1 VTVPWLSI
9 AIAVPLL
16 VAALMP
22 LLPARPSRLP
32 HVLALAATAVSAL
45 ALVVTAA
52 RFDTGK
58 GMQLVEHATWIPSL
72 AVAWRVGVDGMA
84 LVLALLTVVLVMASV
99 AYGVG
104 PRPMSRA
111 AAGLLLLLEGSS
123 LAFFLAEDFF
133 LFYVAF
139 DVTLVA
145 MYFLIA
151 LWGEEQRRYAA
162 LKFFL
167 YTLVGSLPVLLGII
181 ALFLTSEPHTFDMTR
196 IAREQPLAGSGLG
209 ASLVFLAFFV
219 GFAIKTPIVPFH
231 TWLPAAHV
239 EAPTAG
245 SVLLAGV
252 LLKFGTYGLV
262 RVNLQM
268 LPDAFARYA
277 LAVALLGLLSVVY
290 GALVALAQS
299 DLKRLV
305 AYTSV
310 NHMGYVV
317 IGIAAAAATGISA
330 RARELAV
337 DGAVLQ
343 MVAHG
348 LVTATLFFLAG
359 FVKERAGTRDLGK
372 LSGLLRPMP
381 WYGSLTALAFF
392 ASLGLP
398 GLAQFP
404 AELQIF
410 LGAFDVWPALAS
422 VAVLGIV
429 VTAALFLRALQRA
442 FMGDTP
448 APLRDLPD
456 LHAREVV
463 AVAPLVALFVALGV
477 YPRLALDVIDS
488 ASWLL
493 GG

>member
-1 VTVPWLSI
+1 MPSLTI
-9 AIAVPLL
+9 AIAAPLL
-16 VAALMP
+16 GAAFAP
-22 LLPARPSRLP
+22 LVPAGPSRLP
-32 HVLALAATAVSAL
+32 QALAAFATAVSAA
-45 ALVVTAA
+45 ALVVTWA

-58 GMQLVEHATWIPSL
+58 GMQLVEEATWIPSID
-72 AVAWRVGVDGMA
+72 VAWRVGVDGMS
-84 LVLALLTVVLVMASV
+84 LALALMTVVLFAASV

-104 PRPMSRA
+104 PRPMTRA
-111 AAGLLLLLEGSS
+111 AAGLLLLLEGAT
-123 LAFFLAEDFF
+123 LAFFLAADFF

-151 LWGEEQRRYAA
+151 LWGEEHRRYAA

-167 YTLVGSLPVLLGII
+167 YTLIGSLPVLLGII
-181 ALFLTSEPHTFDMTR
+181 ALFLTSEPQTFDMTR
-196 IAREQPLAGSGLG
+196 LADERPLAGAGLG

-252 LLKFGTYGLV
+252 LLKMGTYGLV

-268 LPDAFARYA
+268 LPDAFAEYA
-277 LAVALLGLLSVVY
+277 LPVALLGLLSVIY

-299 DLKRLV
+299 DLKRLI

-317 IGIAAAAATGISA
+317 IGVAAAAATGISA

-343 MVAHG
+343 MLAHG
-348 LVTATLFFLAG
+348 LVTATLFFIAG
-359 FVKERAGTRDLGK
+359 FIKERAGTRDLGK

-381 WYGSLTALAFF
+381 WYGSLVALTFF

-410 LGAFDVWPALAS
+410 LGTFDVWPGLAA
-422 VAVLGIV
+422 VTVLGIAI
-429 VTAALFLRALQRA
+429 TAALFLLALQRA
-442 FMGDTP
+442 FMGETP
-448 APLRDLPD
+448 EALRKLPD
-456 LHAREVV
+456 LTRREVI
-463 AVAPLVALFVALGV
+463 AVAPIVALFVALGL
-477 YPRLALDVIDS
+477 YPPLALDIIDS
-488 ASWLL
+488 TSWLP
-493 GG
+493 GV

>member
-1 VTVPWLSI
+1 MPWLTL
-9 AIAVPLL
+9 AIVAPLL
-16 VAALMP
+16 GSVLAP
-22 LLPARPSRLP
+22 LLPARAGRLP
-32 HVLALAATAVSAL
+32 FALALAATAISAI
-45 ALVVTAA
+45 ALTASLV
-52 RFDTGK
+52 RFDTGR
-58 GMQLVEHATWIPSL
+58 GMQLVEEATWIPSID
-72 AVAWRVGVDGMA
+72 VAWRVGVDGMS
-84 LVLALLTVVLVMASV
+84 LALSLMTVVLVAACV

-111 AAGLLLLLEGSS
+111 AAGLLLLLEGAT
-123 LAFFLAEDFF
+123 LAFFLAQDFF
-133 LFYVAF
+133 LFYIAF

-151 LWGEEQRRYAA
+151 LWGEENRRYAA

-167 YTLVGSLPVLLGII
+167 YTLIGSLPVLLGIV
-181 ALFLTSEPHTFDMTR
+181 ALFLTSEPQTFDMTR
-196 IAREQPLAGSGLG
+196 LAEEHQLVGAGLG
-209 ASLVFLAFFV
+209 PSLVFIAFFV

-252 LLKFGTYGLV
+252 LLKMGPYGLV

-268 LPDAFARYA
+268 LPDAFAEYA
-277 LAVALLGLLSVVY
+277 LPVALLGLIGVLY
-290 GALVALAQS
+290 GALVALAQT
-299 DLKRLV
+299 DLKRMV

-317 IGIAAAAATGISA
+317 IGVAAAAASGVSA
-330 RARELAV
+330 RARELAI

-343 MVAHG
+343 MLAHG
-348 LVTATLFFLAG
+348 FVTATLFFIAG
-359 FVKERAGTRDLGK
+359 FIKERAGTRDLGR

-381 WYGSLTALAFF
+381 WYGSLTALTFF

-410 LGAFDVWPALAS
+410 LGAFDVWPAVAA

-429 VTAALFLRALQRA
+429 ITAALFLLALQRA
-442 FMGDTP
+442 FMGEP
-448 APLRDLPD
+448 PEPLRRLPD
-456 LHAREVV
+456 LSRREVI

-477 YPRLALDVIDS
+477 YPRLALDLVSS
-488 ASWLL
+488 ASWLV
-493 GG
+493 GV

>member
-1 VTVPWLSI
+1 MPWLTFSI
-9 AIAVPLL
+9 ALPLL
-16 VAALMP
+16 AAGAMP
-22 LLPARPSRLP
+22 FLPARASRGP
-32 HVLALAATAVSAL
+32 YGLALGATALSLL
-45 ALVVTAA
+45 ALIVTAA
-52 RFDTGK
+52 RFDTGR
-58 GMQLVEHATWIPSL
+58 GMQLVEEATWIPSID
-72 AVAWRVGVDGMA
+72 VAWRVGVDGMS
-84 LVLALLTVVLVMASV
+84 LILALMTAVVFVAAI

-104 PRPMSRA
+104 PRPMTRA
-111 AAGLLLLLEGSS
+111 AAGLLLLLEGAT

-151 LWGEEQRRYAA
+151 LWGEEHRRYAA

-167 YTLVGSLPVLLGII
+167 YTLIGSLPVLLGII
-181 ALFLTSEPHTFDMTR
+181 ALFLTSEPQTFDMIR
-196 IAREQPLAGSGLG
+196 LAREQPLAGAGVG
-209 ASLVFLAFFV
+209 ASLVFLAFFI

-252 LLKFGTYGLV
+252 LLKMGTYGLV

-268 LPDAFARYA
+268 LPDAFAEYA
-277 LAVALLGLLSVVY
+277 LPVALLGLVSVIY

-317 IGIAAAAATGISA
+317 IGVAAAAATGIST
-330 RARELAV
+330 RARDLAI

-348 LVTATLFFLAG
+348 LVTATLFFIAG
-359 FVKERAGTRDLGK
+359 FVKERAGTRDLGR

-381 WYGSLTALAFF
+381 WYGSLVALTFF

-410 LGAFDVWPALAS
+410 LGAFDVWPALA
-422 VAVLGIV
+422 AVTVVGIV
-429 VTAALFLRALQRA
+429 ITAALFLLALQRA
-442 FMGDTP
+442 FMGETP
-448 APLRDLPD
+448 EPLRGLPD
-456 LHAREVV
+456 LARREIV
-463 AVAPLVALFVALGV
+463 AVAPLVALFVAIGI
-477 YPRLALDVIDS
+477 YPRLALDLIS
-488 ASWLL
+488 AGSWL
-493 GG
+493 

>member
-1 VTVPWLSI
+1 MPWLSI

-16 VAALMP
+16 GAALAP
-22 LLPARPSRLP
+22 ALPGRLTRLP
-32 HVLALAATAVSAL
+32 FALAIGATAVSAV
-45 ALVVTAA
+45 ALVITAI
-52 RFDTGK
+52 RFDPGQ
-58 GMQLVEHATWIPSL
+58 GMQLVEEATWIESL
-72 AVAWRVGVDGMA
+72 DVAWRVGVDGLA
-84 LVLALLTVVLVMASV
+84 LVLALLTVVLFVAAV

-104 PRPMSRA
+104 PRPMTRA
-111 AAGLLLLLEGSS
+111 AAGLLLLLEGST

-133 LFYVAF
+133 LFYIAF

-151 LWGEEQRRYAA
+151 LWGEENRRYAA

-167 YTLVGSLPVLLGII
+167 YTLLGSLPVLLGII
-181 ALFLTSEPHTFDMTR
+181 ALFLSSEPQTFDMTR
-196 IAREQPLAGSGLG
+196 IASEQPLAGAGLG
-209 ASLVFLAFFV
+209 ASLAFLAFFV

-252 LLKFGTYGLV
+252 LLKMGTYGLV

-268 LPDAFARYA
+268 LPDAFAEYA
-277 LAVALLGLLSVVY
+277 LPVALLGLVSVIY

-299 DLKRLV
+299 DLKRLI

-317 IGIAAAAATGISA
+317 IGVAAAAASGISA
-330 RARELAV
+330 EARELAI

-348 LVTATLFFLAG
+348 LVTATLFFIAG
-359 FVKERAGTRDLGK
+359 FVKERAGTRDLRRLG
-372 LSGLLRPMP
+372 GLFRPMP
-381 WYGSLTALAFF
+381 WFGTLVALAFF

-404 AELQIF
+404 AELEIF
-410 LGAFDVWPALAS
+410 LGAFDVWPALAAVS
-422 VAVLGIV
+422 VVGILI
-429 VTAALFLRALQRA
+429 TAALFLLALQRA
-442 FMGDTP
+442 FMGETP
-448 APLRDLPD
+448 ERLRGVLDLSR
-456 LHAREVV
+456 RE
-463 AVAPLVALFVALGV
+463 AIAIGPLVVLFVVLGL
-477 YPRLALDVIDS
+477 YPPLALDLIDS
-488 ASWLL
+488 ASWLI
-493 GG
+493 GR

>member
-1 VTVPWLSI
+1 
-9 AIAVPLL
+9 
-16 VAALMP
+16 
-22 LLPARPSRLP
+22 
-32 HVLALAATAVSAL
+32 
-45 ALVVTAA
+45 
-52 RFDTGK
+52 
-58 GMQLVEHATWIPSL
+58 
-72 AVAWRVGVDGMA
+72 VGVDGMA
-84 LVLALLTVVLVMASV
+84 LVLALLTIVLFV
-99 AYGVG
+99 AAVLYGVG
-104 PRPMSRA
+104 PRPMTRA
-111 AAGLLLLLEGSS
+111 AAGVLLLLESAT
-123 LAFFLAEDFF
+123 LTFFLAEDFF

-151 LWGEEQRRYAA
+151 LWGEERRRYAA

-167 YTLVGSLPVLLGII
+167 YTLIGSLPVLLGII
-181 ALFLTSEPHTFDMTR
+181 ALFLSSEPQTFDMTR
-196 IAREQPLAGSGLG
+196 LAAERPIAGAGLG

-252 LLKFGTYGLV
+252 LLKMGTYGLI

-268 LPDAFARYA
+268 LPDAFADYA
-277 LAVALLGLLSVVY
+277 LPVAILGLVSVLY
-290 GALVALAQS
+290 GAFVALAQT
-299 DLKRLV
+299 DLKRLI

-317 IGIAAAAATGISA
+317 VGVAAAASTGISA
-330 RARELAV
+330 RARELV
-337 DGAVLQ
+337 IDGAVLQ

-348 LVTATLFFLAG
+348 LVTATLFFIAG
-359 FVKERAGTRDLGK
+359 FLKERAGTRDLGR

-381 WYGSLTALAFF
+381 WYGTLTALTFF

-410 LGAFDVWPALAS
+410 LGTFDVWPALAALT
-422 VAVLGIV
+422 VVGIV
-429 VTAALFLRALQRA
+429 ITAALFLLALQKA
-442 FMGDTP
+442 FMGETP
-448 APLRDLPD
+448 EPLRRLPD
-456 LHAREVV
+456 LRRREVV
-463 AVAPLVALFVALGV
+463 AVAPLAVLFVAVGL
-477 YPRLALDVIDS
+477 YPRPVLDLISS
-488 ASWLL
+488 ASWLI

>member
-1 VTVPWLSI
+1 MLSV
-9 AIAVPLL
+9 AIAVPLVL
-16 VAALMP
+16 AALMP

-32 HVLALAATAVSAL
+32 HALALAATAVSGAAL
-45 ALVVTAA
+45 IVTWV
-52 RFDTGK
+52 RFDGGR
-58 GMQLVEHATWIPSL
+58 GMQLIEEATWIPSID
-72 AVAWRVGVDGMA
+72 VAWRVGVDGMSLA
-84 LVLALLTVVLVMASV
+84 LALLTVVLFAVSI

-111 AAGLLLLLEGSS
+111 AAGVLLLLEGAT
-123 LAFFLAEDFF
+123 LAFFLAQDFF

-151 LWGEEQRRYAA
+151 LWGEEHRRYAA

-167 YTLVGSLPVLLGII
+167 YTLIGSLPVLLGII
-181 ALFLTSEPHTFDMTR
+181 ALFLTSEPQTFDMTR
-196 IAREQPLAGSGLG
+196 LADERPLAGAGLG

-219 GFAIKTPIVPFH
+219 GFAIKTPVVPFH
-231 TWLPAAHV
+231 TWLPPAHV

-252 LLKFGTYGLV
+252 LLKMGTYGLV

-268 LPDAFARYA
+268 LPDAFAEYA
-277 LAVALLGLLSVVY
+277 LPVALLGLLSVIY
-290 GALVALAQS
+290 GALLALAQS
-299 DLKRLV
+299 DLKRLI

-317 IGIAAAAATGISA
+317 IGVAAAAATGIGA
-330 RARELAV
+330 RARELAI

-348 LVTATLFFLAG
+348 LVTATLFFVAG
-359 FVKERAGTRDLGK
+359 FIKDRAGTRDLGR
-372 LSGLLRPMP
+372 LGGLLRPMP
-381 WYGSLTALAFF
+381 WYSTVVALAFF

-410 LGAFDVWPALAS
+410 LGTFDVWPAIAA

-429 VTAALFLRALQRA
+429 LTAALFLLALQRA
-442 FMGDTP
+442 FMGETP
-448 APLRDLPD
+448 EPLRALRDLRG
-456 LHAREVV
+456 REIL
-463 AVAPLVALFVALGV
+463 AVAPLVLLFVALGV
-477 YPRLALDVIDS
+477 YPRLALDLIDA
-488 ASWLL
+488 ASWL
-493 GG
+493 

>member
-1 VTVPWLSI
+1 MPWLTLSI
-9 AIAVPLL
+9 AAPLVL
-16 VAALMP
+16 AGLMP
-22 LLPARPSRLP
+22 LLPARPTRVP
-32 HVLALAATAVSAL
+32 HALALAGTAVSAA
-45 ALVVTAA
+45 ALVITAI
-52 RFDTGK
+52 RFDPGS
-58 GMQLVEHATWIPSL
+58 GMQLVEEATWIPSL
-72 AVAWRVGVDGMA
+72 DVAWRVGVDGMS
-84 LVLALLTVVLVMASV
+84 LVLSLMTVVLFAVSA

-104 PRPMSRA
+104 PRPMTRGA
-111 AAGLLLLLEGSS
+111 AAMVLLLEGAT

-151 LWGEEQRRYAA
+151 LWGEENRRYAA

-167 YTLVGSLPVLLGII
+167 YTLIGSLPVLLGII
-181 ALFLTSEPHTFDMTR
+181 ALFLTSEPQTFDMIR
-196 IAREQPLAGSGLG
+196 LAEERPFAGAGLG

-252 LLKFGTYGLV
+252 LLKMGTYGLV

-268 LPDAFARYA
+268 LPDAFAEYA
-277 LAVALLGLLSVVY
+277 LPVALLGLVSVIY

-317 IGIAAAAATGISA
+317 IGVAAAAATGIGA
-330 RARELAV
+330 RARELAI

-348 LVTATLFFLAG
+348 FVTATLFFVAG
-359 FVKERAGTRDLGK
+359 FIKERAGTRDLGR
-372 LSGLLRPMP
+372 LGGLMRPMP
-381 WYGSLTALAFF
+381 WYSSVAALAFF

-404 AELQIF
+404 AELEIF
-410 LGAFDVWPALAS
+410 LGTFDVFPA
-422 VAVLGIV
+422 VAAIAVVGIV
-429 VTAALFLRALQRA
+429 VTAALFLLALQRA

-448 APLRDLPD
+448 ESLRRLPD
-456 LHAREVV
+456 LRRGEVV
-463 AVAPLVALFVALGV
+463 AIAPLVALFVVLGL
-477 YPRLALDVIDS
+477 YPRLALDLIDS
-488 ASWLL
+488 ASWL
-493 GG
+493 

>member
-1 VTVPWLSI
+1 MPWLTI
-9 AIAVPLL
+9 AIAAPLL
-16 VAALMP
+16 GAALAP
-22 LLPARPSRLP
+22 LLPARASRLP
-32 HVLALAATAVSAL
+32 FAVAAGATAVSAV
-45 ALVVTAA
+45 ALVATWV
-52 RFDTGK
+52 RFDSGQ
-58 GMQLVEHATWIPSL
+58 GMQLVEEATWIPTL
-72 AVAWRVGVDGMA
+72 DVAWRVGVDGMSLA
-84 LVLALLTVVLVMASV
+84 LSLLTVILFAASA

-104 PRPMSRA
+104 PRPATRA
-111 AAGLLLLLEGSS
+111 AAALLLLLEGST

-151 LWGEEQRRYAA
+151 LWGEENRRYAA

-167 YTLVGSLPVLLGII
+167 YTLIGSLPVLLGIV
-181 ALFLTSEPHTFDMTR
+181 ALFLTSEPHTFDMIR
-196 IAREQPLAGSGLG
+196 LAGEQPLGGAGLG
-209 ASLVFLAFFV
+209 ASLVFLAFFI

-252 LLKFGTYGLV
+252 LLKMGTYGLV

-268 LPDAFARYA
+268 LPDAFAQYA
-277 LAVALLGLLSVVY
+277 LPVALLGLVSVMF

-317 IGIAAAAATGISA
+317 IGVAAAAATGISA
-330 RARELAV
+330 RARELAI

-348 LVTATLFFLAG
+348 FVTATLFFIAG
-359 FVKERAGTRDLGK
+359 FVKERAGTRDLGR
-372 LSGLLRPMP
+372 LAGLMRPMP
-381 WYGSLTALAFF
+381 WYSSLVALTFF

-404 AELQIF
+404 AELEIF
-410 LGAFDVWPALAS
+410 LGAFDVWPAVAA
-422 VAVLGIV
+422 VAVVGIV
-429 VTAALFLRALQRA
+429 LTAALFLLALQRA

-448 APLRDLPD
+448 EPLRALRDLRG
-456 LHAREVV
+456 REIL
-463 AVAPLVALFVALGV
+463 AVAPLVLLFVALGV
-477 YPRLALDVIDS
+477 YPRLALDLINS
-488 ASWLL
+488 SSWLL
-493 GG
+493 G

>member
-1 VTVPWLSI
+1 
-9 AIAVPLL
+9 
-16 VAALMP
+16 MP
-22 LLPARPSRLP
+22 LLTLAVTIPLLGAVLAAALPARASRLP
-32 HVLALAATAVSAL
+32 QAIALLASGLSLAALLGTL
-45 ALVVTAA
+45 A
-52 RFDTGK
+52 RFDRER
-58 GMQLVEHATWIPSL
+58 GMQVVEEATWIPSL
-72 AVAWRVGVDGMA
+72 DVAWRLGVDGMA
-84 LVLALLTVVLVMASV
+84 LVLALMSAVLFVASV
-99 AYGVG
+99 VYGVG
-104 PRPMSRA
+104 PRPMTRA
-111 AAGLLLLLEGSS
+111 AAALLLLLEGST
-123 LAFFLAEDFF
+123 LAFFLAADFF

-151 LWGEEQRRYAA
+151 LWGGERRRYAA

-167 YTLVGSLPVLLGII
+167 YTFVGSLPVLLGVI
-181 ALFLTSEPHTFDMTR
+181 ALFLASEPQTFDMIR
-196 IAREQPLAGSGLG
+196 LARERPVAGAGLG
-209 ASLVFLAFFV
+209 ASLVFLAFFF
-219 GFAIKTPIVPFH
+219 GFAVKTPIVPVH

-252 LLKFGTYGLV
+252 LLKMGTYGLI

-268 LPDAFARYA
+268 LPEAFAAYA
-277 LAVALLGLLSVVY
+277 LPVALLGLASVLY

-317 IGIAAAAATGISA
+317 IGVAAAAATGVSA
-330 RARELAV
+330 RTRELAI

-348 LVTATLFFLAG
+348 FVTGALFFIAG
-359 FVKERAGTRDLGK
+359 FIESRAKTRELGA
-372 LSGLLRPMP
+372 LGGLMRPMP
-381 WYGSLTALAFF
+381 LCGSAAALAFF

-410 LGAFDVWPALAS
+410 LGAFEVWPA
-422 VAVLGIV
+422 VAVFAALGII
-429 VTAALFLRALQRA
+429 VTAGLFLLALQRA
-442 FMGDTP
+442 FLGETP
-448 APLRDLPD
+448 ERWRALPD
-456 LHAREVV
+456 LRGRE
-463 AVAPLVALFVALGV
+463 LVALGALLVIVVALGV
-477 YPRLALDVIDS
+477 YPRLALDVIS
-488 ASWLL
+488 AGSWLA
-493 GG
+493 GTGR

>member
-1 VTVPWLSI
+1 MPWLTL
-9 AIAVPLL
+9 AIVAPLL
-16 VAALMP
+16 GVATAAV
-22 LLPARPSRLP
+22 LPGRPSRLP
-32 HVLALAATAVSAL
+32 HAIALTTSLLSLA

-52 RFDTGK
+52 RFDTDR
-58 GMQLVEHATWIPSL
+58 GMQLVEEATWIPTL
-72 AVAWRVGVDGMA
+72 DVAWRVGVDGMS
-84 LVLALLTVVLVMASV
+84 LVLALMSAVLFVTAI

-104 PRPMSRA
+104 PRPMTRA
-111 AAGLLLLLEGSS
+111 AAGLLLLLEGAT
-123 LAFFLAEDFF
+123 LAFFLAQDFF

-151 LWGEEQRRYAA
+151 LWGEERRRYAA

-167 YTLVGSLPVLLGII
+167 YTLIGSLPVLLGII
-181 ALFLTSEPHTFDMTR
+181 ALFLTSEPQTFDMVR
-196 IAREQPLAGSGLG
+196 LAAEQPLAGAGLG
-209 ASLVFLAFFV
+209 ASLAFLAFFV

-252 LLKFGTYGLV
+252 LLKMGTYGLV

-268 LPDAFARYA
+268 LPEAFAEYA
-277 LAVALLGLLSVVY
+277 LPIALLGVASVLY
-290 GALVALAQS
+290 GAFVALAQT

-317 IGIAAAAATGISA
+317 IAVAAAATTGIST
-330 RARELAV
+330 RARDLV
-337 DGAVLQ
+337 IDGAVLQ

-348 LVTATLFFLAG
+348 LVTATLFFVAG
-359 FVKERAGTRDLGK
+359 FVKERAGTRDLRR

-381 WYGSLTALAFF
+381 WYGSVAALAFF

-410 LGAFDVWPALAS
+410 LGTFDVWPAIAAI
-422 VAVLGIV
+422 AVVGIV
-429 VTAALFLRALQRA
+429 VTAALFLLALQRA

-448 APLRDLPD
+448 EPLLRLPD
-456 LHAREVV
+456 LRRREAI
-463 AVAPLVALFVALGV
+463 AVGPLVALFVILGV
-477 YPRLALDVIDS
+477 YPRLALDLIDS
-488 ASWLL
+488 ASWLV
-493 GG
+493 GA

>member
-1 VTVPWLSI
+1 MPWLTL
-9 AIAVPLL
+9 AIAAPLL
-16 VAALMP
+16 GSALAP
-22 LLPARPSRLP
+22 LLPARPTRLP
-32 HVLALAATAVSAL
+32 FALAAGATAISAV
-45 ALVVTAA
+45 ALVVTWV
-52 RFDTGK
+52 RFDGGR
-58 GMQLVEHATWIPSL
+58 GMQLVEEATWIPTID
-72 AVAWRVGVDGMA
+72 VAWRLGVDGMS
-84 LVLALLTVVLVMASV
+84 LALALMTVVLFGASV

-104 PRPMSRA
+104 PRPMTRA
-111 AAGLLLLLEGSS
+111 AAGLLVLLEAAT
-123 LAFFLAEDFF
+123 LAFFLAQDFF
-133 LFYVAF
+133 LFYIAF

-151 LWGEEQRRYAA
+151 LWGEERRRYAA

-167 YTLVGSLPVLLGII
+167 YTLIGSLPVLLGIV
-181 ALFLTSEPHTFDMTR
+181 ALFLSSEPQTFDMIR
-196 IAREQPLAGSGLG
+196 LAEEEPLGGAGLG

-252 LLKFGTYGLV
+252 LLKLGTYGLV

-268 LPDAFARYA
+268 LPDAYAEYA
-277 LAVALLGLLSVVY
+277 LPVALLGLVSVLY
-290 GALVALAQS
+290 GALLALAQS

-317 IGIAAAAATGISA
+317 IGVSAAAATGISA
-330 RARELAV
+330 RARELAI

-343 MVAHG
+343 MLAHG
-348 LVTATLFFLAG
+348 LVTATLFFVAG
-359 FVKERAGTRDLGK
+359 FIKERAGTRDLGR
-372 LSGLLRPMP
+372 LGGLLRPMP

-410 LGAFDVWPALAS
+410 LGAFDVWPAVAA
-422 VAVLGIV
+422 VAVVGIV
-429 VTAALFLRALQRA
+429 LTAALFLLALQRA

-448 APLRDLPD
+448 EALLRLPD
-456 LHAREVV
+456 LSRREVV

-477 YPRLALDVIDS
+477 YPRLALDLIDS
-488 ASWLL
+488 ASWLV

>member
-1 VTVPWLSI
+1 MPWLTIS
-9 AIAVPLL
+9 IAVPLI
-16 VAALMP
+16 AAVLTP
-22 LLPARPSRLP
+22 LLPARSGRLP
-32 HVLALAATAVSAL
+32 HALAIGATTMSAV
-45 ALVVTAA
+45 ALVVTWL
-52 RFDTGK
+52 RFDAGR
-58 GMQLVEHATWIPSL
+58 GMQLVEEATWIPSL
-72 AVAWRVGVDGMA
+72 DVAWRLGVDGMS
-84 LVLALLTVVLVMASV
+84 LALALMTIVLFAACVG
-99 AYGVG
+99 YGVG
-104 PRPMSRA
+104 PRPMTRA
-111 AAGLLLLLEGSS
+111 AAGLLLLLESAT
-123 LAFFLAEDFF
+123 LAFFLAQDFF

-151 LWGEEQRRYAA
+151 LWGEERRRYAA

-167 YTLVGSLPVLLGII
+167 YTLIGSLPVLLGII
-181 ALFLTSEPHTFDMTR
+181 ALFLASEPQTFDMIR
-196 IAREQPLAGSGLG
+196 LAEEQPFAGAGVG

-252 LLKFGTYGLV
+252 LLKLGTYGLV

-268 LPDAFARYA
+268 LPDAFAEYA
-277 LAVALLGLLSVVY
+277 LPVALLGLVSVIY

-305 AYTSV
+305 AYSSV

-317 IGIAAAAATGISA
+317 IGVAAAAATGATA
-330 RARELAV
+330 RARELAI

-343 MVAHG
+343 MLAHG
-348 LVTATLFFLAG
+348 FVTATLFFVAG
-359 FVKERAGTRDLGK
+359 FIKERAGTRDLGR

-381 WYGSLTALAFF
+381 WYGSLVALTFF

-410 LGAFDVWPALAS
+410 LGTFEVWPAIAA
-422 VAVLGIV
+422 VAALGLVI
-429 VTAALFLRALQRA
+429 TAALFLLALQRA

-448 APLRDLPD
+448 EPLSRLPD
-456 LHAREVV
+456 LSRREVA

-477 YPRLALDVIDS
+477 YPKLALDLIDS

>member
-1 VTVPWLSI
+1 MPWLTVSI
-9 AIAVPLL
+9 VVPLL
-16 VAALMP
+16 LAGVTA
-22 LLPARPSRLP
+22 LLPARPSRVP
-32 HVLALAATAVSAL
+32 HALVLAATAVSAVAL
-45 ALVVTAA
+45 AVTWI
-52 RFDTGK
+52 RFDSAR
-58 GMQLVEHATWIPSL
+58 GMQLIEEATWIPSL
-72 AVAWRVGVDGMA
+72 DVAWRVGVDGMSLA
-84 LVLALLTVVLVMASV
+84 LALLTVVLFGASA

-104 PRPMSRA
+104 PRPLTRA
-111 AAGLLLLLEGSS
+111 AAGMLLLLEAAT
-123 LAFFLAEDFF
+123 LAFFLAEDFL

-167 YTLVGSLPVLLGII
+167 YTLIGSLPVLLGII
-181 ALFLTSEPHTFDMTR
+181 ALFLQSEPQTFDMTR
-196 IAREQPLAGSGLG
+196 LATEQPFAGAGLG

-219 GFAIKTPIVPFH
+219 GFAIKAPVVPFH

-252 LLKFGTYGLV
+252 LLKMGTYGLV

-268 LPDAFARYA
+268 LPDAFAEYA
-277 LAVALLGLLSVVY
+277 LPVALLGLLSVIY
-290 GALVALAQS
+290 GALVAMAQS

-317 IGIAAAAATGISA
+317 IGVAAAAATGISA
-330 RARELAV
+330 RARELAI

-343 MVAHG
+343 MIAHG
-348 LVTATLFFLAG
+348 FVTATLFFIAG
-359 FVKERAGTRDLGK
+359 FIKERAGTRDLGR

-381 WYGSLTALAFF
+381 WYSSLVALAFF

-410 LGAFDVWPALAS
+410 LGTFDVFPAVAA
-422 VAVLGIV
+422 VAVVGIV
-429 VTAALFLRALQRA
+429 ITAALFLLALQRA

-448 APLRDLPD
+448 EPLRGLPD
-456 LHAREVV
+456 LHAREIV
-463 AVAPLVALFVALGV
+463 AVAPLVTLFVVLGL
-477 YPRLALDVIDS
+477 YPRLALDLIDA
-488 ASWLL
+488 ASWL
-493 GG
+493 

>member
-1 VTVPWLSI
+1 MPWLTL
-9 AIAVPLL
+9 AIAAPLL
-16 VAALMP
+16 GAALAP
-22 LLPARPSRLP
+22 LLPARASRLP
-32 HVLALAATAVSAL
+32 FAVASIATAVSAV
-45 ALVVTAA
+45 ALVATWV
-52 RFDTGK
+52 RFDSGR
-58 GMQLVEHATWIPSL
+58 GMQLVEEATWIPTL
-72 AVAWRVGVDGMA
+72 DVAWRVGVDGMSLA
-84 LVLALLTVVLVMASV
+84 LALLTVVLFAVSV

-104 PRPMSRA
+104 PRPLSRA
-111 AAGLLLLLEGSS
+111 AAGLLLLLEG
-123 LAFFLAEDFF
+123 A
-133 LFYVAF
+133 
-139 DVTLVA
+139 T
-145 MYFLIA
+145 
-151 LWGEEQRRYAA
+151 

-167 YTLVGSLPVLLGII
+167 YTLIGSLPVLLGII
-181 ALFLTSEPHTFDMTR
+181 ALFLTSEPQTFDMTR
-196 IAREQPLAGSGLG
+196 LAEERPLAGAGLG

-239 EAPTAG
+239 EAPTTG

-252 LLKFGTYGLV
+252 LLKLGTYGLV

-268 LPDAFARYA
+268 LPDAFAQYA
-277 LAVALLGLLSVVY
+277 LPVALLGLLSVLY

-317 IGIAAAAATGISA
+317 IGVAAAAATGISA
-330 RARELAV
+330 RARELAI

-348 LVTATLFFLAG
+348 LVTATLFFVAG
-359 FVKERAGTRDLGK
+359 FIKDRAGTRDLGR
-372 LSGLLRPMP
+372 LGGLFRPMP
-381 WYGSLTALAFF
+381 WYGTLVALTFF

-410 LGAFDVWPALAS
+410 LGAFDVWPGLVA

-429 VTAALFLRALQRA
+429 ITAALFLLALQRA

-448 APLRDLPD
+448 EALRRLPD
-456 LHAREVV
+456 LSRREVV

-477 YPRLALDVIDS
+477 YPRLALDLIDS
-488 ASWLL
+488 ASWLI

>member
-1 VTVPWLSI
+1 MPWLTL
-9 AIAVPLL
+9 AIAAPLL
-16 VAALMP
+16 GSALAP
-22 LLPARPSRLP
+22 LLPARPGRLP
-32 HVLALAATAVSAL
+32 FALAVGASAVSAV
-45 ALVVTAA
+45 ALVATWV
-52 RFDTGK
+52 RFDTGR
-58 GMQLVEHATWIPSL
+58 GMQLVEEATWIPTID
-72 AVAWRVGVDGMA
+72 VAWRLGVDGMS
-84 LVLALLTVVLVMASV
+84 LALALMTVVLFAASV

-104 PRPMSRA
+104 PRPMTRA
-111 AAGLLLLLEGSS
+111 AAGLLLLLEAAT

-133 LFYVAF
+133 LFYIAF

-167 YTLVGSLPVLLGII
+167 YTLIGSLPVLLGIV
-181 ALFLTSEPHTFDMTR
+181 ALFLTSEPQTFDMIRLTE
-196 IAREQPLAGSGLG
+196 EQPFGGAGLG
-209 ASLVFLAFFV
+209 ASLVFLAFFI
-219 GFAIKTPIVPFH
+219 GFAIKTPVVPFH

-252 LLKFGTYGLV
+252 LLKMGTYGLV

-268 LPDAFARYA
+268 LPDAFAEYA
-277 LAVALLGLLSVVY
+277 LPVALLGLLSVLY
-290 GALVALAQS
+290 GALLALAQS

-317 IGIAAAAATGISA
+317 IGVAAAAATGISA
-330 RARELAV
+330 RARELAI

-348 LVTATLFFLAG
+348 LVTATLFFIAG
-359 FVKERAGTRDLGK
+359 FIKERAGTRDLGR
-372 LSGLLRPMP
+372 LAGLLRPMP
-381 WYGSLTALAFF
+381 WYGSLVALTFF

-410 LGAFDVWPALAS
+410 LGAFDVWPALVA

-429 VTAALFLRALQRA
+429 ITAALFLLALQRA

-448 APLRDLPD
+448 EALRRLPD
-456 LHAREVV
+456 LSRREVV

-477 YPRLALDVIDS
+477 YPRLALDLIDS
-488 ASWLL
+488 ASWLI

>member
-1 VTVPWLSI
+1 MPWLTV
-9 AIAVPLL
+9 AVVAPLL
-16 VAALMP
+16 GAAVAP
-22 LLPARPSRLP
+22 LLPARPGRLP
-32 HVLALAATAVSAL
+32 QGLAMAATVVSL
-45 ALVVTAA
+45 GALVITAA
-52 RFDTGK
+52 RFDTGR
-58 GMQLVEHATWIPSL
+58 GMQLVEEATWIPSL
-72 AVAWRVGVDGMA
+72 DVAWRLGVDGMA
-84 LVLALLTVVLVMASV
+84 LILALLTVVLFVAAI

-104 PRPMSRA
+104 PRPLNRT
-111 AAGLLLLLEGSS
+111 AAGLLLLLEGSTI
-123 LAFFLAEDFF
+123 AFFLAEDFF

-151 LWGEEQRRYAA
+151 LWGEENRRYAA

-167 YTLVGSLPVLLGII
+167 YTLIGSLPVLLGII
-181 ALFLTSEPHTFDMTR
+181 ALFLTSEPQTFDMIR
-196 IAREQPLAGSGLG
+196 LASEQPLAGAGLG

-252 LLKFGTYGLV
+252 LLKMGTYGLV

-268 LPDAFARYA
+268 LPDTFAEYA
-277 LAVALLGLLSVVY
+277 LAVALLGLVSVIY

-317 IGIAAAAATGISA
+317 IGVAAAAAGGISA
-330 RARELAV
+330 EGRDLAI

-348 LVTATLFFLAG
+348 LVTATLFFVAG
-359 FVKERAGTRDLGK
+359 FIKERAGTRDLGR

-381 WYGSLTALAFF
+381 WYGSLVALAFF

-410 LGAFDVWPALAS
+410 LGAFDVWPGLA
-422 VAVLGIV
+422 AVTVIGIV
-429 VTAALFLRALQRA
+429 ITAALFLLALQRA
-442 FMGDTP
+442 FMGETP
-448 APLRDLPD
+448 EPLKRLPD
-456 LHAREVV
+456 LDRREVV
-463 AVAPLVALFVALGV
+463 AVAPLVVLFVAIGV
-477 YPRLALDVIDS
+477 YPALALELINS
-488 ASWLL
+488 AAWLV
-493 GG
+493 GV

>member
-1 VTVPWLSI
+1 
-9 AIAVPLL
+9 
-16 VAALMP
+16 MP
-22 LLPARPSRLP
+22 LLTLAVTIPLLGA
-32 HVLALAATAVSAL
+32 ALAATLPLRFARLPRAIALGAGALSLL
-45 ALVVTAA
+45 ALLGTLL
-52 RFDTGK
+52 RFDPDR
-58 GMQLVEHATWIPSL
+58 GMQLVEEATWIPSL
-72 AVAWRVGVDGMA
+72 DVAWRLGVDGMA
-84 LVLALLTVVLVMASV
+84 LVLALMSSILFLAAI

-104 PRPMSRA
+104 PRPMTRSA
-111 AAGLLLLLEGSS
+111 ASLLLLLEGAT

-145 MYFLIA
+145 MYFVIA
-151 LWGEEQRRYAA
+151 LWGGERRRYAA

-181 ALFLTSEPHTFDMTR
+181 VLYLESEPQTFNMIR
-196 IAREQPLAGSGLG
+196 LAQEQPVAGAGLG
-209 ASLVFLAFFV
+209 ASLLFLAFFV
-219 GFAIKTPIVPFH
+219 GFAVKTPMVPLH

-252 LLKFGTYGLV
+252 LLKLGTYGLV

-268 LPDAFARYA
+268 LPDTFARYA
-277 LAVALLGLLSVVY
+277 LPVALIGLVSVLY
-290 GALVALAQS
+290 GALVALAQT

-317 IGIAAAAATGISA
+317 IGVAAAAASGISA

-348 LVTATLFFLAG
+348 FVTGALFFSAG
-359 FVKERAGTRDLGK
+359 FIEARAKTRELGR
-372 LSGLLRPMP
+372 LGGLMRPMP
-381 WYGSLTALAFF
+381 LYGSATALAFF

-410 LGAFDVWPALAS
+410 LGTFDVFPAIAA
-422 VAVLGIV
+422 VAALGIV
-429 VTAALFLRALQRA
+429 VTAALFLLALQRA
-442 FMGDTP
+442 FLGETP
-448 APLRDLPD
+448 ERWARLPD
-456 LHAREVV
+456 LDRRERF
-463 AVAPLVALFVALGV
+463 ALGVLLLFVVALGV
-477 YPRLALDVIDS
+477 YPRLALDLIS
-488 ASWLL
+488 AGAWLT
-493 GG
+493 

>member
-1 VTVPWLSI
+1 MPWLSI

-16 VAALMP
+16 GAAVAAI
-22 LLPARPSRLP
+22 LPARMTRLP
-32 HVLALAATAVSAL
+32 FALAIGATAVSGVAL
-45 ALVVTAA
+45 LVTAI
-52 RFDTGK
+52 RFDPGQ
-58 GMQLVEHATWIPSL
+58 GMQLVEEATWIESL
-72 AVAWRVGVDGMA
+72 DVAWRVGVDGMA
-84 LVLALLTVVLVMASV
+84 LVLALLTVVLFV
-99 AYGVG
+99 AAVTYGVG
-104 PRPMSRA
+104 PRPMTRA
-111 AAGLLLLLEGSS
+111 AAGLLLLLEGST

-133 LFYVAF
+133 LFYIAF

-151 LWGEEQRRYAA
+151 LWGEENRRYAA

-167 YTLVGSLPVLLGII
+167 YTLLGSLPVLLGII
-181 ALFLTSEPHTFDMTR
+181 ALFLSSEPQTFDMIR
-196 IAREQPLAGSGLG
+196 LAAEQPIAGAGAG

-252 LLKFGTYGLV
+252 LLKMGTYGLV

-268 LPDAFARYA
+268 LPDAFAEYA
-277 LAVALLGLLSVVY
+277 LPVALLGLVSVIY

-317 IGIAAAAATGISA
+317 IGVAAAAATGISA
-330 RARELAV
+330 EARQLAI

-343 MVAHG
+343 MIAHG
-348 LVTATLFFLAG
+348 LVTATLFFIAG
-359 FVKERAGTRDLGK
+359 IIKERAGTRDLGR
-372 LSGLLRPMP
+372 LGGLFRPMP
-381 WYGSLTALAFF
+381 WFGTVVALAFF

-404 AELQIF
+404 AELEIF
-410 LGAFDVWPALAS
+410 LGAFDVWPALAAVS
-422 VAVLGIV
+422 VVGILI
-429 VTAALFLRALQRA
+429 TAALFLLALQRA
-442 FMGDTP
+442 FMGETP
-448 APLRDLPD
+448 EPLRAL
-456 LHAREVV
+456 RELGRRE
-463 AVAPLVALFVALGV
+463 AIAIGPLVVLFVVLGL
-477 YPRLALDVIDS
+477 YPPLALDLIDS
-488 ASWLL
+488 GSWLV
-493 GG
+493 GS

>member
-1 VTVPWLSI
+1 MPWLTL
-9 AIAVPLL
+9 AIAAPLL
-16 VAALMP
+16 GSALAP
-22 LLPARPSRLP
+22 LLPARPTRLP
-32 HVLALAATAVSAL
+32 FALAAGATAISAV
-45 ALVVTAA
+45 ALVMTWV
-52 RFDTGK
+52 RFDGGR
-58 GMQLVEHATWIPSL
+58 GMQLVEEATWIPTID
-72 AVAWRVGVDGMA
+72 VAWRLGVDGMS
-84 LVLALLTVVLVMASV
+84 LALALMTVVLFGASV

-104 PRPMSRA
+104 PRPMTRA
-111 AAGLLLLLEGSS
+111 AAGLLLLLEAAT
-123 LAFFLAEDFF
+123 LAFFLAQDFF
-133 LFYVAF
+133 LFYIAF

-151 LWGEEQRRYAA
+151 LWGEERRRYAA

-167 YTLVGSLPVLLGII
+167 YTLIGSLPVLLGIV
-181 ALFLTSEPHTFDMTR
+181 ALFLSSEPQTFDMIR
-196 IAREQPLAGSGLG
+196 LAEEEPLGGAGLG

-252 LLKFGTYGLV
+252 LLKLGTYGLV

-268 LPDAFARYA
+268 LPDAYAEYA
-277 LAVALLGLLSVVY
+277 LPVALLGLVSVLY
-290 GALVALAQS
+290 GALLALAQS

-317 IGIAAAAATGISA
+317 IGVSAAAATGISA
-330 RARELAV
+330 RARELAI

-343 MVAHG
+343 MLAHG
-348 LVTATLFFLAG
+348 LVTATLFFVAG
-359 FVKERAGTRDLGK
+359 FIKERAGTRDLGR
-372 LSGLLRPMP
+372 LGGLLRPMP

-410 LGAFDVWPALAS
+410 LGAFDVWPAVAA
-422 VAVLGIV
+422 VAVVGIV
-429 VTAALFLRALQRA
+429 LTAALFLLALQRA

-448 APLRDLPD
+448 EALLRLPD
-456 LHAREVV
+456 LSRREVV
-463 AVAPLVALFVALGV
+463 AVAPLVALFV
-477 YPRLALDVIDS
+477 
-488 ASWLL
+488 
-493 GG
+493 